1 MAIWLEELGEHLYA
15 EGERAPQ
22 PGFYDLVDENGEK
35 QDALAPILLTKNAI
49 FPEVPQDGLFYL
61 FAGPPEK

>member
-1 MAIWLEELGEHLYA
+1 MAIWLEELGENIYA

-22 PGFYDLVDENGEK
+22 SGFYDLVDENGAK
-35 QDALAPILLTKNAI
+35 QDAFEPILVSKEAL

-61 FAGPPEK
+61 FSGRTA